1 MNIGPTLA
9 PTIFSIPFV
18 FATDPYACAPLQ
30 TSLIWR
36 VVTLL
41 FAC

>member
-1 MNIGPTLA
+1 MNIGPMLA